1 MPITLEQSKA
11 GMTDKVDQ
19 QVIDQFR
26 RGSMLLDAMVFDN
39 AVSPSTGGST
49 MIYGYVQ
56 LKTPA
61 TAAFRSLGSEYT
73 PQEAVREQKSAA
85 LKIFGGASQVDRVIQ
100 STSGLINE
108 LEFQL
113 SEQVK
118 GAVNLFH
125 YSLIN
130 GDSSKNDKE
139 FDGLHKLLTGS
150 STEYNGN
157 GALDLSTSAKL
168 DENYKTF
175 LDMLDEFLCE
185 FDGAPD
191 MLLGNARLITK
202 IRSAARRAGYL
213 THAEDAFGRPIT
225 GYNGIVLVDLGYYWN
240 GTATQPTVPIY
251 KEGETAGLTD
261 LYAVCNGLDGF
272 HGASPLGDKLI
283 HTYLPDLEGPGAIKR
298 VEVEMVAAAVL
309 KNSRKAGVFRKIKV
323 Q

>member
-1 MPITLEQSKA
+1 MPITLEQSKSSMA
-11 GMTDKVDQ
+11 DKVDQ

-26 RGSMLLDAMVFDN
+26 RSSMLLDAMVFDN

-49 MIYGYVQ
+49 MVYGYVQ

-61 TAAFRSLGSEYT
+61 TAAFRALGSEYA
-73 PQEAVREQKSAA
+73 PQEAVREQKTAA

-125 YSLIN
+125 YSVIN
-130 GDSSKNDKE
+130 GDSTKNENE

-150 STEYNGN
+150 STEYNG
-157 GALDLSTSAKL
+157 GSTLDLSSSAAL
-168 DENYKTF
+168 DQNYKTF
-175 LDMLDEFLCE
+175 LDMLDEFLSG
-185 FDGAPD
+185 FDGTPD
-191 MLLGNARLITK
+191 MLLGNAKLITR

-213 THAEDAFGRPIT
+213 THAEDAFGRPAS
-225 GYNGIVLVDLGYYWN
+225 GYNGIPLIDLGYYWS
-240 GTATQPTVPIY
+240 GSATLPAVSISE
-251 KEGETAGLTD
+251 EGATD

-272 HGASPLGDKLI
+272 HGASPLGDKI
-283 HTYLPDLEGPGAIKR
+283 IQTYLPDLEAPGAVKR

-309 KNSRKAGVFRKIKV
+309 KNSRKAGVFRGIQV